1 LIKITNKLGQTRIY
15 LKKYKRKIFPKEKFE
30 TKKFYLTKR
39 KPLYCGGLRFRG
51 FFKDNIKDKPLISII
66 MPNFKCAD
74 LENAIKSILKQN
86 YENLELIVIDGSSGK
101 DTVKILKT
109 YDQDIDIWISEKDN
123 GMWDA
128 WNKGFQLASGEY
140 VGIVDSSNILYPNAI
155 KTLIKYA
162 YLFPKKDFICG
173 TVRKDNRIYAG
184 FRPKDIVRQFN
195 IIPSSVV
202 GFFIKLKSL
211 KKVGLLDTR
220 YKIQA
225 DYDLLYKIIIKN
237 NMSGVNTK
245 GNEIFGD
252 LGNSGF
258 SSRHNFLS
266 KLINEII
273 IRFRNGQ
280 NIFYLIYIIF
290 GRSFMKILKLI
301 IKKKNYK

>member
-237 NMSGVNTK
+237 NMSGINTK

-252 LGNSGF
+252 LGDSGF
-258 SSRHNFLS
+258 SSRHSFLS

-280 NIFYLIYIIF
+280 NIFYLVYIIF
-290 GRSFMKILKLI
+290 GRCFMKNLKPILKDKL
-301 IKKKNYK
+301 